1 VRPSSAAYS
10 NRVASEKCRKTR
22 PCSASDG
29 FCTGCYKMR
38 VPLHRRTFSGSL
50 QPFPHLNCHHHRRL
64 LHSRVFLPPSAPLPP
79 TLSTTTDAS
88 SLLLC
93 CAAWWA
99 DLCGAVGSRILR
111 RRRISHL
118 PRRWVE
124 LLASRGLRNGLG
136 RPLGMLTC
144 DGLSEERWQ
153 RGSRTN
159 TPGT

>member
-1 VRPSSAAYS
+1 VLHLKNAEKPGTVAPPAASAL
-10 NRVASEKCRKTR
+10 VATKCVCRSTD
-22 PCSASDG
+22 A
-29 FCTGCYKMR
+29 
-38 VPLHRRTFSGSL
+38 
-50 QPFPHLNCHHHRRL
+50 
-64 LHSRVFLPPSAPLPP
+64 HSRGACNLSPSQLPPPSTPPPLPRLSPSIGASSP
-79 TLSTTTDAS
+79 TLSTTIDAS